1 MEGEAKERARVDGD
15 PGGAP
20 ADGVGAPG
28 GVKDVNL
35 QQGKLS
41 ERWLKLQRGRKGE
54 DEPFTGDGS
63 FTGGNGG
70 QRWRCRG
77 NWDSSSRVGVLR
89 KQRGAQELERELK

>member
-1 MEGEAKERARVDGD
+1 VEGVVKERARVDGD

-41 ERWLKLQRGRKGE
+41 ERRLKHQRGRKGE
-54 DEPFTGDGS
+54 DEPFTGNGS
-63 FTGGNGG
+63 FTGGK
-70 QRWRCRG
+70 WRTEVAASGKLGLKHACWCVAEAKGRT
-77 NWDSSSRVGVLR
+77 
-89 KQRGAQELERELK
+89 GA